1 MERKTAQLYR
11 RTKTYQFIDVA
22 LPHMVHSTGQ
32 RHTTAAEQEYN
43 ISIALTTLSGCLN
56 VAALMDLRL
65 FHNHL
70 RWHNAVDNDNIIFQM
85 EDIIPFLIVRHH
97 SSGLRINHLY
107 GF

>member
-1 MERKTAQLYR
+1 MRLR
-11 RTKTYQFIDVA
+11 
-22 LPHMVHSTGQ
+22 PHVVYSTGP
-32 RHTTAAEQEYN
+32 RHTAAAEQEYN

-70 RWHNAVDNDNIIFQM
+70 RCHNPVNNNNIIFYVKYV
-85 EDIIPFLIVRHH
+85 IPFFVVRHH
-97 SSGLRINHLY
+97 SSSLGMNHIY